1 MKKKNPLM
9 RARFAVACA
18 TILVSATGV
27 KSAAAQTQVVVTN
40 TGAQAVPVYGAV
52 LTTQQADP
60 VQIDLYVGFGPSD
73 VAPKASYDLPAGKRL
88 TIEHISSHCKSNYS
102 ANQDFVLRLGT
113 GPDKMFERFMVNAKT
128 FIYPSYGI
136 TLFGMASMPF
146 KGIFDSGPIWADG
159 IRSTNFGAITSCTV
173 SLFGYL
179 TSVQPQLAR

>member
-88 TIEHISSHCKSNYS
+88 RSNTS
-102 ANQDFVLRLGT
+102 ART
-113 GPDKMFERFMVNAKT
+113 ASPTTPPIR
-128 FIYPSYGI
+128 
-136 TLFGMASMPF
+136 TLFCGWAPGPTRCL
-146 KGIFDSGPIWADG
+146 KDSW
-159 IRSTNFGAITSCTV
+159 
-173 SLFGYL
+173 
-179 TSVQPQLAR
+179 